1 MEKRHQLLS
10 ALFSDSKLTELF
22 GKYFPATC
30 QTEDEKRKTW
40 DRIVLD
46 EQNYWLHAIDVPDNV
61 AKVRALRENIYC
73 ALMCSMTRTPILI
86 LGKPGCSK
94 SLTVALLISALTD
107 PYAEQLLHLAS
118 FSVQPYQGSRQSTSN
133 SLLQVFVR
141 ALARQQKLRSLKR
154 RTRPLALVL
163 LDEVGLAEQSP
174 HNPLKVLHALLEPRC
189 FEHAVSVIAISNWE
203 LDRSKLSRGLLL
215 ACPPPSKS
223 DLQEIALAIIRAYLA
238 NETEM
243 RIQLERSLE
252 GMAAAF
258 MGILQQQQP
267 QDFHGLRDWY
277 GMCSFA
283 ARLLVAADLEMGF
296 GSEEVKQGALMR
308 SVSEALSNEARQLV
322 KHCREMQLEFVPADW
337 ALEMAILNNL
347 SGNDES
353 GALTEMLKSLR
364 QKEGAT
370 YPPLKEIYPRVRSAS
385 HRLDSL
391 LGDVDGRHIMV
402 ITDSPGPVIAW
413 IQHRAQMVGHWNPE
427 SLVGSPLECDQMSMD
442 MYAQS
447 MIQTAIVSIAQ
458 ERRLLILQNLD
469 IIYAA
474 LYDVF
479 NSNYSRASGPQSQR
493 YCRIAREGFCN
504 PRCAVADQFKAVVVV
519 TRDRATQYEPA
530 LLQRFAKLEVGI
542 SEKKRCSQKFD
553 GSVGSK
559 LNIACRAT
567 WSRSYRDTLVLQRG
581 FIYGRKLRYFDTIAY
596 IFFAYAKL

>member
-1 MEKRHQLLS
+1 M
-10 ALFSDSKLTELF
+10 F
-22 GKYFPATC
+22 GKYFPG

-73 ALMCSMTRTPILI
+73 ALMCSMTRTPIFI

-107 PYAEQLLHLAS
+107 PYSEQLVHLAS

-133 SLLQVFVR
+133 SLLQLFVR
-141 ALARQQKLRSLKR
+141 ALERQEKLRSLKR
-154 RTRPLALVL
+154 RTRPLALTQPLALVL

-174 HNPLKVLHALLEPRC
+174 HNPLKVLHACLEPRC
-189 FEHAVSVIAISNWE
+189 LKDAVSVIAISNWE

-243 RIQLERSLE
+243 RSQLERSLE

-308 SVSEALSNEARQLV
+308 SVSEALRTKARELV

-353 GALTEMLKSLR
+353 ATLTEMLKSLR

-370 YPPLKEIYPRVRSAS
+370 YPLLKDIYPRVWSAS

-413 IQHRAQMVGHWNPE
+413 IQHRAQMVGNWNPE

-474 LYDVF
+474 LYNVF
-479 NSNYSRASGPQSQR
+479 NSLYSRGASGPQSQR

-519 TRDRATQYEPA
+519 TRDRSTQYEPA
-530 LLQRFAKLEVGI
+530 LLQRFAKLEVQVSG
-542 SEKKRCSQKFD
+542 KK
-553 GSVGSK
+553 
-559 LNIACRAT
+559 
-567 WSRSYRDTLVLQRG
+567 VL
-581 FIYGRKLRYFDTIAY
+581 AEM
-596 IFFAYAKL
+596 